1 VADCIKNQKFGELGG
16 VYDQGWGMA
25 DPEHAMV
32 FLDNHDNQRGHGGG
46 GSSLLTHKVNFLF
59 LNVKNT

>member
-1 VADCIKNQKFGELGG
+1 

-32 FLDNHDNQRGHGGG
+32 FIDNHDNQRGHGGG
-46 GSSLLTHKVNFLF
+46 GSSLLIKSMPNFF
-59 LNVKNT
+59 LASDARKQ